1 MSSITY
7 TGACLCSAVQYEL
20 SGDKKDMRGVTAC
33 HCQQC
38 RRWSGHHWAS
48 VHAPKSDLTI
58 TVGEESIGWFA
69 SSSKAKRGFCKTCGS
84 ALFWHGFGYPSL
96 ADQIDVS
103 AGSLDNSGDMK
114 IRRHI
119 FCKFKGNY
127 YKIKDG
133 ADNFDTFPHTN
144 ANP

>member
-1 MSSITY
+1 MSKMSY
-7 TGACLCSAVQYEL
+7 TGVCLCGAIKYEL
-20 SGDKKDMRGVTAC
+20 SGDEKDIRGVTSC

-48 VHAPKSDLTI
+48 VHMPKSALTI
-58 TVGEESIGWFA
+58 TKGEDNISWYT
-69 SSSKAKRGFCKTCGS
+69 SSEKAKRGFCKTCGS

-114 IRRHI
+114 LFRHI
-119 FCKFKGNY
+119 FCKFKGDY

-133 ADNFDTFPHTN
+133 AKIFDTFP
-144 ANP
+144 PL